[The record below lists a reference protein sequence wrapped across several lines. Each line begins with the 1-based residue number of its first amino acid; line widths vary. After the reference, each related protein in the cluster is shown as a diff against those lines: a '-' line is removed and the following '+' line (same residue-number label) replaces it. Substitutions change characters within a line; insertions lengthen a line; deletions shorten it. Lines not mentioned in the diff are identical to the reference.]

1 MRINREVVESYLGEK
16 VEIKLFDGEKIVGKL
31 HKTGEEQY
39 PEKVKGERA
48 AQKREKTEVRWGK
61 NPKKENCN
69 IFVNKFPAAFF

>member
-39 PEKVKGERA
+39 KH
-48 AQKREKTEVRWGK
+48 
-61 NPKKENCN
+61 NNNLYFPKKYY
-69 IFVNKFPAAFF
+69 FVEVYGKTSCLFRSSHIRRIKKVVY